1 MFDCILIANRGEIA
15 CRIIRTA
22 RRLGIKT
29 VAVYSDADA
38 GALHVSLADEAF
50 RIGPAPAAESYL
62 ASDRIMVAAALGGA
76 QAIHPGYGF
85 LSENADFAEACAA
98 AGFVFIGPPADA
110 IRAMGAKSRAKAIM
124 EAAGVPVVPGY
135 HGAAQ
140 DDASLIEAARAI
152 GFPVLIK
159 AVAGGGGKGMRIVE
173 AEAELRE
180 ALAAARREARAAFGD
195 KALIVERYL
204 DRPRH
209 VEVQVFA
216 DAHGN
221 AVHLFERDCSLQRR
235 HQKVIEEAP
244 APDIGPALRR
254 RLGEAAVA
262 AARAIAYRGAG
273 TIEFLLVGE
282 PGGAAFYFMEM
293 NTRLQVEHPVTEM
306 ITGLDLVEWQLRV
319 AAGEPLPLSQA
330 DIAASGHA
338 FEARIY
344 AENPARDFLPAT
356 GTLSHV
362 RFPEETVHV
371 RTDTG
376 VRTGDAIGIHYDP
389 LIAKL
394 IVWDEDRASALRR
407 LRRALAS
414 VQIAGPATNV
424 AFLLAVAG
432 HPAFAQG
439 DVDTGFIPRHRHDL
453 IAAPGPVPP
462 RLLAFACLDV
472 LLRRE
477 EEAREAARRSAD
489 PYSPWHRTDGWRL
502 NEDNHHVLAFRDG
515 EALVQVTVHY
525 RRDGLLLE
533 VPGAAGPVRARG
545 ERDGGG
551 RPPRRHRRG
560 AQQATVIRA
569 GDTVTVISAGR
580 SHSLIIDDPAAR
592 AELREPQASTL
603 RAPMPGRLAA
613 VHVAPGERVTRGMTL
628 VVLEAMK
635 MEHAITAPADGVI
648 AAVPFAVGDQVD
660 DGADLVVFEDE
671 ARKPRGSLADV
682 RRLSALV
689 AFMKRRGRA
698 RERDDGAAGRHVE
711 SRLDGGR
718 PRLRNVHV
726 RIAGD
731 DIPRAERSQR
741 RHELLNL
748 RKRCDDARRKACEIM
763 CLECGQA
770 RRDEQAFQQ
779 LLRRLLAVEGGR
791 ADNWG
796 LGVQGSSRRCQI
808 VIGPDE
814 PPPCL
819 LPLDGILV
827 RLIRVHRRPCPRS
840 AVYARTSRLRCHVG
854 LACSTGRP

>member
-1 MFDCILIANRGEIA
+1 MEMRTGAMFDCVLIANRGEIA
-15 CRIIRTA
+15 CRIVRTC
-22 RRLGIKT
+22 RRLGIRT
-29 VAVYSDADA
+29 VAIFSDADE
-38 GALHVSLADEAF
+38 GALHVGVADQAF
-50 RIGPAPAAESYL
+50 RIGTAPAAESYL
-62 ASDRIMVAAALGGA
+62 LADRILEAAAAGRA

-85 LSENADFAEACAA
+85 LSENAEFAEACAE
-98 AGFVFIGPPADA
+98 AGFVFVGPPADA

-159 AVAGGGGKGMRIVE
+159 AVAGGGGKGMRIVG
-173 AEAELRE
+173 ADAELSE

-195 KALIVERYL
+195 GALLVERYL

-244 APDIGPALRR
+244 APDLAAGLRR

-262 AARAIAYRGAG
+262 AATAIGYRGAG
-273 TIEFLLVGE
+273 TVEFLVAPEQGGE
-282 PGGAAFYFMEM
+282 AAFHFMEM

-319 AAGEPLPLSQA
+319 AAGEPLPLAQA
-330 DIAASGHA
+330 DVAAGGHA

-344 AENPARDFLPAT
+344 AENPGRDFLPAT

-362 RFPEETVHV
+362 RFPQDTVHV

-376 VRTGDAIGIHYDP
+376 VRSGDAIGIHYDP

-394 IVWDEDRASALRR
+394 VVWDDDRASALRR
-407 LRRALAS
+407 LRRALAE
-414 VQIAGPATNV
+414 VQIAGPVTNV
-424 AFLLAVAG
+424 AFLSAIAG
-432 HPAFAQG
+432 HPAFAAG
-439 DVDTGFIPRHRHDL
+439 EVDTGFIPRHRHNL
-453 IAAPGPVPP
+453 VAVAGPVPP

-515 EALVQVTVHY
+515 DALVRVTVHY

-533 VPGAAGPVRARG
+533 LPGAEAPVRARG
-545 ERDGGG
+545 ERDAAGDLVADIDGV
-551 RPPRRHRRG
+551 RSR
-560 AQQATVIRA
+560 ATVIRA
-569 GDTVTVISAGR
+569 GDTVTVIAGGQ
-580 SHSLIIDDPAAR
+580 SHTLVVDDPAAR

-603 RAPMPGRLAA
+603 RAPMPGRLVA
-613 VHVAPGERVTRGMTL
+613 VHVAPGERVSRGITL

-648 AAVPFAVGDQVD
+648 AAVPFNVGEQVD
-660 DGADLVVFEDE
+660 DGADLVVFADE
-671 ARKPRGSLADV
+671 GEAP
-682 RRLSALV
+682 
-689 AFMKRRGRA
+689 
-698 RERDDGAAGRHVE
+698 
-711 SRLDGGR
+711 
-718 PRLRNVHV
+718 
-726 RIAGD
+726 
-731 DIPRAERSQR
+731 
-741 RHELLNL
+741 
-748 RKRCDDARRKACEIM
+748 
-763 CLECGQA
+763 
-770 RRDEQAFQQ
+770 
-779 LLRRLLAVEGGR
+779 
-791 ADNWG
+791 
-796 LGVQGSSRRCQI
+796 
-808 VIGPDE
+808 
-814 PPPCL
+814 
-819 LPLDGILV
+819 
-827 RLIRVHRRPCPRS
+827 
-840 AVYARTSRLRCHVG
+840 
-854 LACSTGRP
+854 